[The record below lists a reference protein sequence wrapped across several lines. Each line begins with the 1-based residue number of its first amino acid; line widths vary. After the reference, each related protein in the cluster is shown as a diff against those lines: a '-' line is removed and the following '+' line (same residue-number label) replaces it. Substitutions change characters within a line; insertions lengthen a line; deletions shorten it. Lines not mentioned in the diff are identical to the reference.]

1 MAAAAGSSPQQV
13 IVVLEQ
19 ACLEIVKTKKVREE
33 GRGGPAAGCKTR
45 RPVRVAHPSSSS
57 LLVQGFELLNCDE
70 HLGAHKKAGR
80 DPADSRPD
88 ITHQLL
94 MALLDSPLNKAGR
107 LRIYMQT
114 KQNVLIEVH
123 ASTRIPRTFKRF
135 AGLMVQLLHKLRVRA
150 ADSSETLLK
159 VIRNPVTAHLPTGA
173 HIIGLE
179 AGALLIDAVDLP
191 ARLPKDRDLV
201 FVVGA
206 MSKGDIAPDYTT
218 ETFSLSRYPLSAA
231 CSVSKLLNSFEHAW
245 GVL

>member
-1 MAAAAGSSPQQV
+1 MAASGKTPQQV

-19 ACLEIVKTKKVREE
+19 ACLEIVKTKKVCADHRS
-33 GRGGPAAGCKTR
+33 PR
-45 RPVRVAHPSSSS
+45 RVGTAVNRALSPHPVV
-57 LLVQGFELLNCDE
+57 LGQGFELLNCDE

-206 MSKGDIAPDYTT
+206 MSKGDISPDYTT